1 MVSKLKICS
10 TLMRVMNVGDSGP
23 VGVAMQGCE
32 FGQALLVR
40 NKVRNL
46 LNQQRHRVNKH
57 RMRSFVQT
65 IKPVFVFSVFRILRA
80 SFSFFEFGS
89 SGVRIAVC
97 VAMRIPPS
105 SHT

>member
-1 MVSKLKICS
+1 
-10 TLMRVMNVGDSGP
+10 MNVGDSGP

-57 RMRSFVQT
+57 RMDTMGQT
-65 IKPVFVFSVFRILRA
+65 EDVLMFSVFRILRA
-80 SFSFFEFGS
+80 NFSFFEFGS
-89 SGVRIAVC
+89 SGVRIAVG